1 MKFIDEK
8 GHLKE
13 VWYVGGIFSIIFS
26 LSFLIWGFVRL
37 VIIRMNIFSIFLFIV
52 GILFFSFAQYLI
64 WLNNSDW
71 INKITFMSFKHWK
84 NLLKVN
90 PYKWVVGG
98 CGPCF
103 IAPYRLYFIDLSQ
116 EEIKRYKTFDN
127 YKFFHSNKIIK
138 VNFSYLDYLRF
149 WFYQTSLIR
158 IQKRG
163 FKRQKQIVL
172 DRNLKQ
178 ILESTQKD
186 INRIKQEADEQICHA
201 KEEMENINSRWK
213 EELKKKD
220 KYIKLKL

>member
-8 GHLKE
+8 GHLKV
-13 VWYVGGIFSIIFS
+13 VWDVGGIFSIVFS
-26 LSFLIWGFVRL
+26 LGFLGCGFSRL
-37 VIIRMNIFSIFLFIV
+37 VIKGVSAFPIILLAV
-52 GILFFSFAQYLI
+52 GVLFFSFAQYLI

-90 PYKWVVGG
+90 PYKWVVGR
-98 CGPCF
+98 CGPYF
-103 IAPYRLYFIDLSQ
+103 ITPYRLYFIDLSQ

-127 YKFFHSNKIIK
+127 YKFFHANKIIK

-149 WFYQTSLIR
+149 WFCQTTLIR
-158 IQKRG
+158 IQKRD

-186 INRIKQEADEQICHA
+186 IDRIKQEADEQICHA
-201 KEEMENINSRWK
+201 KEEMENINSRWEK
-213 EELKKKD
+213 ELKKKD
-220 KYIKLKL
+220 KSIKLKL